1 MADHQLLDG
10 GLKGVKPDLA
20 FLSIVL
26 LEFDNGDIFIKLF
39 KDSLFELP
47 LVFVGLDYREI
58 FVIIHNEIEIAQK
71 TTKFK

>member
-26 LEFDNGDIFIKLF
+26 LHFDNGDIFIKLF
-39 KDSLFELP
+39 KDSLFELS
-47 LVFVGLDYREI
+47 LVFVGLDYR
-58 FVIIHNEIEIAQK
+58 
-71 TTKFK
+71 